1 MILLRLFIKL
11 HLHHTDERDVS
22 ETESSKRWL
31 AVVLAERQCKDTPR
45 HCWVS
50 RSPRTGPPGLRSRR
64 WSQPHRRTDVL
75 SFGGLIWCSYRWW
88 GFRERRPSPDIS
100 WTALASTRTPVRP
113 TEDENRSVT
122 LLFNLLLMTWCSR
135 KTTTPHLKESE
146 GHFIRLQ
153 CTKCH
158 QCEEKNKRLFCF
170 RWRQFVLVMWFSTP
184 VWTLTSYK
192 LIQTSRHHE
201 EKRSSSRFTH
211 IYTISKGFLKLN
223 ASPLFSTALFYNTAS
238 QKHTRQ

>member
-50 RSPRTGPPGLRSRR
+50 RSPRTEPPGLRSRR

-170 RWRQFVLVMWFSTP
+170 RWRQFVLVIWFSTP
-184 VWTLTSYK
+184 VWTQDFIQTDSN
-192 LIQTSRHHE
+192 IQTSRRKAKFEQIHTHLHDI
-201 EKRSSSRFTH
+201 KR
-211 IYTISKGFLKLN
+211 
-223 ASPLFSTALFYNTAS
+223 LFKAKRVSFILHGTFYNTAS